1 MYHDPDLDILNTLSN
16 DELEPI
22 VKLITEKGTL
32 SELLTC
38 NDKYKA
44 HYPDHKKYLDLIK
57 DELADMGG
65 NSFANIFRG
74 HGVSY
79 REMLIDVSDKL
90 KVSYNKQAPI
100 ERIEQCLLEK
110 VLEDAWEKMSQKEK
124 DELLKNLGDTTKFF
138 TSMSSGVLISL
149 FRAGGFTSY
158 KLSLIIAN
166 AVCKAI
172 LGRGLSLAL
181 NAGLVRSLSVLAGP
195 IGIALSGLW
204 MAIDLAGPAYRVTV
218 PAVVYIAALRNAQLH
233 KEW

>member
-22 VKLITEKGTL
+22 VKLITEKGSL
-32 SELLTC
+32 SQFLTIS
-38 NDKYKA
+38 DEYKA

-57 DELADMGG
+57 DELACMGG

-90 KVSYNKQAPI
+90 KVPYNKQAPT
-100 ERIEQCLLEK
+100 ERIELCLLEK
-110 VLEDAWEKMSQKEK
+110 VLEDAWEKMSPKEK
-124 DELLKNLGDTTKFF
+124 DELLENLGDTTKFF

-181 NAGLVRSLSVLAGP
+181 NAGLVRGLAVLTGP

-204 MAIDLAGPAYRVTV
+204 IAIDLAGPAYRVTV
-218 PAVVYIAALRNAQLH
+218 PAIIYIAALRNAQLH

>member
-1 MYHDPDLDILNTLSN
+1 
-16 DELEPI
+16 
-22 VKLITEKGTL
+22 
-32 SELLTC
+32 
-38 NDKYKA
+38 
-44 HYPDHKKYLDLIK
+44 
-57 DELADMGG
+57 MGG

-90 KVSYNKQAPI
+90 KVPYNKQAPT

-110 VLEDAWEKMSQKEK
+110 VLEDAWEKMSPKEK
-124 DELLKNLGDTTKFF
+124 DELLENLGDTTKFF

-181 NAGLVRSLSVLAGP
+181 NAGLVRGLAVLTGP

-204 MAIDLAGPAYRVTV
+204 IAIDLAGPAYRVTV
-218 PAVVYIAALRNAQLH
+218 PAIIYIAALRNAQLH